1 MANLR
6 PVLLISL
13 VFLGYLLWV
22 EWQKDYGPGATAAA
36 VQDASTGTS
45 ADAERGGPE
54 SGLPDG
60 GDLPDVSVPDGGDL
74 PAATAA
80 PGTAEIPSVEAGT
93 VPAVAQSSTS
103 RARQLITVRT
113 DVLELEI
120 DPVGGSVVNSR
131 LLDYPVALERPDVK
145 VALLNQGPGRYH
157 VAQSGL
163 LSRQPAPNH
172 TTPYTAEATTF
183 ELAPGEDVLEVPL
196 RWQSEDGLEVSKTY
210 RFQRGE
216 YAVGLTQRVTNRGS
230 EAWTG
235 SRYLQL
241 QKSRPGEDEGSGFN
255 NPERYSFD
263 GIGFYSPEEKLE
275 KVDFEDA
282 VDEPYRRTAA
292 DGWLS
297 MIQHYFFSAW
307 VPPAGEVNSYSTQV
321 YSPPNQ
327 PGAEPR
333 VIARAVAPA
342 VTVPAGATHEFIST
356 LYVGPKIQ
364 DHLADIAP
372 GLELTVNYGIFTVFS
387 APLFWLLSKIHD
399 FVGNWGWSI
408 VILTILIKLAF
419 FKLTEAQYRSMARMR
434 KLQPRIEKLK
444 ERYGDD
450 RQALS
455 QAMMKMYKEE
465 KVNPLGGCLPI
476 LVQIPIFIALY
487 WVLIESVELRQ
498 APFILWIDNLSVR
511 DPYFI
516 LPLLNAAFMF
526 ATQRLTPM
534 VGMDPLQQKMMQ
546 AMPLIFA
553 VMFAFFPAGLVLYW
567 ATNAGLSLAQQWYIT
582 RKIAAE

>member
-1 MANLR
+1 MPNLR

-13 VFLGYLLWV
+13 LFLGYLMWL
-22 EWQKDYGPGATAAA
+22 EWQKDYGPQPPAAQATGTAA
-36 VQDASTGTS
+36 VDAPAAPVT
-45 ADAERGGPE
+45 
-54 SGLPDG
+54 DG
-60 GDLPDVSVPDGGDL
+60 GDLPDLDSLAQGD
-74 PAATAA
+74 
-80 PGTAEIPSVEAGT
+80 
-93 VPAVAQSSTS
+93 VPAVTASPTPDAPEIAAAPAAVI
-103 RARQLITVRT
+103 RVTT
-113 DVLELEI
+113 DVLDVAI
-120 DPVGGSVVNSR
+120 DPVGGTMVDAK
-131 LLDYPVALERPDVK
+131 LLAYPVTLDAPEQK
-145 VALLNQGPGRYH
+145 VQLFNAGPGRFH

-163 LSRQPAPNH
+163 LSTGEAPNH
-172 TTPYTAEATTF
+172 TTSF
-183 ELAPGEDVLEVPL
+183 LAAADQFVLADGEDRLEVPL
-196 RWQSEDGLEVSKTY
+196 TWRGANGLEVRKTY
-210 RFQRGE
+210 VFERGE
-216 YAVGLTQRVTNRGS
+216 YAVSLEQVVRNAGDAPWSGS
-230 EAWTG
+230 Q
-235 SRYLQL
+235 YLQL
-241 QKSRPGEDEGSGFN
+241 QKSPPGDEGGAGFN

-275 KVDFEDA
+275 KLDFEDA
-282 VDEPYRRTAA
+282 LDDPFRSATTQ
-292 DGWLS
+292 GWS
-297 MIQHYFFSAW
+297 AMIQHYFFSAW
-307 VPPAGEVNSYSTQV
+307 VPEPEPTYTYSTEV
-321 YSPPNQ
+321 YQ
-327 PGAEPR
+327 PTGTQR
-333 VIARAVAPA
+333 VIARALSPQVAIAPGQEHA
-342 VTVPAGATHEFIST
+342 FRST

-364 DHLADIAP
+364 DQLADIAP
-372 GLELTVNYGIFTVFS
+372 GLDLTVNYGIFTVFS

-399 FVGNWGWSI
+399 VVGNWGWAI

-434 KLQPRIEKLK
+434 KLQPRIETLK

-487 WVLIESVELRQ
+487 WVLLESVELRQ

-516 LPLLNAAFMF
+516 LPILNAVFMI

-546 AMPLIFA
+546 AMPIVFA

-582 RKIAAE
+582 RKITAES

>member
-1 MANLR
+1 MSNLR

-22 EWQKDYGPGATAAA
+22 EWQKDYGPQPQATAAA
-36 VQDASTGTS
+36 PAGDAANGIPAAPS
-45 ADAERGGPE
+45 
-54 SGLPDG
+54 
-60 GDLPDVSVPDGGDL
+60 GGDL
-74 PAATAA
+74 PAANPAQASATDVPTQPVAPTATTA
-80 PGTAEIPSVEAGT
+80 DDSDIPGARPKPQADRPLVT
-93 VPAVAQSSTS
+93 VT
-103 RARQLITVRT
+103 T
-113 DVLELEI
+113 DVLLLEI
-120 DPVGGSVVNSR
+120 DPVGGTVVTSR
-131 LLDYPVALERPDVK
+131 LLTYPVNLDNPEVK
-145 VALLNQGPGRYH
+145 VELLSQGPGRFH

-163 LSRQPAPNH
+163 LSQQEAPNH
-172 TTPYTAEATTF
+172 TTTYRVDQRDF
-183 ELAPGEDVLEVPL
+183 ELAPGQDTLEVPFS
-196 RWQSEDGLEVSKTY
+196 WVGEDGTEVRKT
-210 RFQRGE
+210 FTLKRGE
-216 YAVGLTQRVTNRGS
+216 YDIAVRHELRNGGD
-230 EAWTG
+230 APWTG

-241 QKSRPGEDEGSGFN
+241 QKARPDEDGGAGFN

-263 GIGFYSPEEKLE
+263 GVGFYSPEEKLE

-282 VDEPYRRTAA
+282 VEEPFNATFA
-292 DGWLS
+292 DGWVA

-307 VPPAGEVNSYSTQV
+307 VPSSGEANAYSTRGYPQG
-321 YSPPNQ
+321 SN
-327 PGAEPR
+327 ER
-333 VIARAVAPA
+333 VIASAVSPQ
-342 VTVPAGATHEFIST
+342 VTVPAGGAHSFDAI

-399 FVGNWGWSI
+399 FVGNWGWAI
-408 VILTILIKLAF
+408 VLLTVLIKLAF

-450 RQALS
+450 RQAMS

-487 WVLIESVELRQ
+487 WVLLESVELRQ

-516 LPLLNAAFMF
+516 LPILNAAFMI

-534 VGMDPLQQKMMQ
+534 VGMDPLQRKMMQ
-546 AMPLIFA
+546 AMPVVFA

-582 RKIAAE
+582 RKIAGE